1 MSIRGHKGVK
11 PRLLCFLFESFWV
24 SGSGQDP
31 ESEVLT
37 IYLVRLVR
45 RSCRL
50 IFSLNINKIL
60 TQNKFPMPT
69 IWLKFGF
76 YKYLEKM
83 TLYNFIVFLFENAA
97 WSRWAPS
104 YYFRDG
110 VSDVTTRSKTLG
122 KCEKTFTWEVD
133 LVDTT
138 AFLETI
144 HRFKY
149 RNEKPFY
156 NIQMRSKERKKSIK
170 HWRVCY

>member
-1 MSIRGHKGVK
+1 
-11 PRLLCFLFESFWV
+11 
-24 SGSGQDP
+24 
-31 ESEVLT
+31 
-37 IYLVRLVR
+37 
-45 RSCRL
+45 
-50 IFSLNINKIL
+50 
-60 TQNKFPMPT
+60 MPT

-83 TLYNFIVFLFENAA
+83 TLFNFTVFLFEKAA

-104 YYFRDG
+104 YYFRDR

-122 KCEKTFTWEVD
+122 KCEKTFTREVD

-156 NIQMRSKERKKSIK
+156 SVQMRSKERKKASDTGEFVIK
-170 HWRVCY
+170 NYLGGTVLSLCSQPGWSQSHSEVVKINISKIRRKEITRKDLCK